1 MEQERPDCASENEH
15 PEHQVYI
22 PLDPAYDEAAGRA
35 DDALRRGPEQASPS
49 YNQKDPRRA
58 KGLPESIFY
67 SYVSYNGEASCHEV
81 ELLKERLERNMKMF
95 KTIFIEPEI
104 QRIEGLKSKEKEF
117 TNLVHNVINNQ
128 YDKLLEVNFKKI
140 KGKDSSSIPQTA
152 GVTNFTIAQ
161 RPASSV
167 SKFNVHTK

>member
-1 MEQERPDCASENEH
+1 
-15 PEHQVYI
+15 
-22 PLDPAYDEAAGRA
+22 
-35 DDALRRGPEQASPS
+35 
-49 YNQKDPRRA
+49 
-58 KGLPESIFY
+58 
-67 SYVSYNGEASCHEV
+67 
-81 ELLKERLERNMKMF
+81 MKMF